1 MPGMKPI
8 KWIAILLAAYVGLVV
23 AFESLVVIMGRNQA
37 ARGLQPGE
45 DWLVITTTDAEGS
58 TDTVVA
64 GVESG
69 GQLYVA
75 ANHWPHA
82 WYARAIENPEV
93 EITRGGE
100 RLAHRAVPVTGEE
113 RVRIARDYALPWAVR
128 FLTGFPPRYFL
139 RLNPR

>member
-1 MPGMKPI
+1 MPAMKPVE
-8 KWIAILLAAYVGLVV
+8 WIAIPLAAYVGLVV

-45 DWLVITTTDAEGS
+45 DSLVITTTDAAGS

-75 ANHWPHA
+75 ANHWPRA

-100 RLAHRAVPVTGEE
+100 RLAHRPVPVTGAE
-113 RVRIARDYALPWAVR
+113 RARIARDYGLPWAVR
-128 FLTGFPPRYFL
+128 S
-139 RLNPR
+139 

>member
-1 MPGMKPI
+1 MR
-8 KWIAILLAAYVGLVV
+8 AIRLLASLLGIYLGLVV
-23 AFESLVVIMGRNQA
+23 AFESLVVMMGRSQA
-37 ARGLQPGE
+37 ARGLQRGE
-45 DWLVITTTDAEGS
+45 NWLIITTTDASGS

-82 WYARAIENPEV
+82 WYSRAIKNPDV

-100 RLAHRAVPVTGEE
+100 RLTYRAVPVTGEE
-113 RVRIARDYALPWAVR
+113 RVRIAREYSLPWAIR
-128 FLTGFPPRYFL
+128 LLTGFPPRSFL
-139 RLNPR
+139 RLEPR